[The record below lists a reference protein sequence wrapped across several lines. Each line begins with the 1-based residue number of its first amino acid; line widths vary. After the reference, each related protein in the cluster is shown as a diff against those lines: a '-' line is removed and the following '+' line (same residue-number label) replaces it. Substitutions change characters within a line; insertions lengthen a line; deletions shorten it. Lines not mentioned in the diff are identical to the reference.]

1 MNRRRLLLICL
12 LLISVLC
19 VTIAVYYVTQSRE
32 KAKPYWLA
40 SGSYV
45 TYEQVFMWNNQNETE
60 YMTWNVTKLG
70 DNTAD
75 LYLVSH
81 GVNVT
86 DGNVAIIEGEANW
99 TVNAVTREVSSSS
112 DSSYVGQKCPFW
124 IPMDLRIG
132 SSVDILYGTNTIR
145 RSESISVLGQQ
156 RDCWI
161 LEYDWSTAS
170 MKRWYDKSS
179 GICLRILVVLYR
191 QDITV
196 TTTETAVST
205 NIGLTQ

>member
-1 MNRRRLLLICL
+1 M
-12 LLISVLC
+12 
-19 VTIAVYYVTQSRE
+19 
-32 KAKPYWLA
+32 
-40 SGSYV
+40 
-45 TYEQVFMWNNQNETE
+45 TYEQVFMWNDQNETE
-60 YMTWNVTKLG
+60 YMTWNVTELR
-70 DNTAD
+70 DNMVD

-86 DGNVAIIEGEANW
+86 DGKVAIIEGEANW
-99 TVNAVTREVSSSS
+99 TMDAVTREVSSSS

-124 IPMDLRIG
+124 IPTDLRIG
-132 SSVDILYGTNTIR
+132 SSVDILYGANTIR
-145 RSESISVLGQQ
+145 RSESINVLGQQ

-205 NIGLTQ
+205 NIGLWQ

>member
-19 VTIAVYYVTQSRE
+19 VTIAVYYIAQSPE

-40 SGSYV
+40 SGSYM

-60 YMTWNVTKLG
+60 YMTWNVTELR
-70 DNTAD
+70 DDTAD

-86 DGNVAIIEGEANW
+86 DGNVAIIEGEAHW
-99 TVNAVTREVSSSS
+99 TIDAVTREVSSSS

-124 IPMDLRIG
+124 IPTDLRTG
-132 SSVDILYGTNTIR
+132 SSVDILYGANTIR
-145 RSESISVLGQQ
+145 RSESINVLGQQ

-196 TTTETAVST
+196 KTTETAVST
-205 NIGLTQ
+205 NIGLTK